1 MGEGE
6 SRAEE
11 CLSNYL
17 QGVLAA
23 ALASL
28 RAAASSCLLDVCPLP
43 HSTESA
49 ISKISPQ
56 FEGSVPNS
64 FVEGRKQELQQQ
76 KVLTANGDPNG
87 WHVLPIGARGAAK
100 QSVLSP

>member
-1 MGEGE
+1 MPKQLFTRSPRGRPRIPKSG
-6 SRAEE
+6 SIILPARP
-11 CLSNYL
+11 LS
-17 QGVLAA
+17 
-23 ALASL
+23 S
-28 RAAASSCLLDVCPLP
+28 P
-43 HSTESA
+43 HNTESA

-87 WHVLPIGARGAAK
+87 WHVLPIRP
-100 QSVLSP
+100 LSRERAGSQKCNG